1 MKKVYLAGP
10 DVFFPDAALRAET
23 HKKLCLAYG
32 FEPLHPVDGVETT
45 AAGIYAANIAM
56 IQAADAVLA
65 NLSPF
70 RGAETDSGTAFEI
83 GYAIALGKTVI
94 GYMPENTSVRQQVQN
109 YYGPIFFDESSNTWL
124 DQNEC
129 LVEDFNLPVNLM
141 IGVSTPIIYGDL
153 LAAILHLQQKWYD

>member
-83 GYAIALGKTVI
+83 
-94 GYMPENTSVRQQVQN
+94 R
-109 YYGPIFFDESSNTWL
+109 
-124 DQNEC
+124 
-129 LVEDFNLPVNLM
+129 
-141 IGVSTPIIYGDL
+141 
-153 LAAILHLQQKWYD
+153 